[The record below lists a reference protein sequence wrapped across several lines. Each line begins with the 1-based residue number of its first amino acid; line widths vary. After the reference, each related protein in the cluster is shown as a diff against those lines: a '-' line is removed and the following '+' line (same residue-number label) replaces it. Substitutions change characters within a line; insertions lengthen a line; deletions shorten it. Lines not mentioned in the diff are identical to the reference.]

1 MAKAIVLA
9 LEVLDLAA
17 LDIVC
22 GGILLNIMDQ
32 VLLRQKQEFFSG
44 GNFEEVIH
52 VQQVYKNVCER
63 S

>member
-44 GNFEEVIH
+44 GNVEEVIH